1 MSLASKKAYVSVS
14 VVLAMVLA
22 AVVGLLLSPN
32 DAPLFVGLLVFSV
45 WGAGLI
51 GCVVAGRNVWRI
63 FWIIGC
69 IIGVAAATTSMGD
82 SVLILAVGMLITVAT
97 TATGIWTILRW
108 IDAHPRSATLHS

>member
-1 MSLASKKAYVSVS
+1 MSPASKKAYVCVS
-14 VVLAMVLA
+14 VVLAMVAA

-51 GCVVAGRNVWRI
+51 GRAVVGRMAWRI
-63 FWIIGC
+63 FWIVGC

-82 SVLILAVGMLITVAT
+82 SVLILTLGILITLAI
-97 TATGIWTILRW
+97 TATVIWTILRW
-108 IDAHPRSATLHS
+108 IDGQPRSAIFNF